1 MKARSLLLPL
11 VLMLGSGAA
20 QAAATDG
27 WYTADQAAQG
37 HQLFNNYCAE
47 CHRPDLTGA
56 AGPALKGDVFN
67 QHWGG
72 KPLSDL
78 YGFEHSKVPAVTPVR
93 CSRTS
98 TGPSPPTS
106 CRRTAT
112 RQARPH

>member
-1 MKARSLLLPL
+1 
-11 VLMLGSGAA
+11 MLGSGAA

-27 WYTADQAAQG
+27 WYSADQATQG
-37 HQLFNNYCAE
+37 HQLFNNYCAK

-56 AGPALKGDVFN
+56 AGPALKVDTFV

-72 KPLSDL
+72 KPLTDL
-78 YGFEHSKVPAVTPVR
+78 YGFEHSKMPGVPAR

-112 RQARPH
+112 RQAPSR